1 MALNQS
7 IIFKEN
13 TQSNVQPRKPT
24 FEQYIVYGI
33 PFRCSQDNASILTYI
48 SVYTFIYKQ
57 ECNVLH
63 YLLRECFKLDEMKF
77 DIFRLK
83 YIHIFAKSLSW
94 YLDLRYFIELAVV
107 AFRLILWI
115 PEAMSFIKRIQK
127 EEEVLFV

>member
-33 PFRCSQDNASILTYI
+33 PLRGSQDNTCILTYI

-57 ECNVLH
+57 ECNVLQF
-63 YLLRECFKLDEMKF
+63 LGIAWMFQIKLKWNL
-77 DIFRLK
+77 IF
-83 YIHIFAKSLSW
+83 
-94 YLDLRYFIELAVV
+94 LD
-107 AFRLILWI
+107 
-115 PEAMSFIKRIQK
+115 
-127 EEEVLFV
+127 

>member
-13 TQSNVQPRKPT
+13 TQSNVQPRKTT

-33 PFRCSQDNASILTYI
+33 PFRCSQDNTSILTYI

-63 YLLRECFKLDEMKF
+63 YCVNYSNWTDINF
-77 DIFRLK
+77 DILKPK
-83 YIHIFAKSLSW
+83 YIFIFAENLSW

>member
-33 PFRCSQDNASILTYI
+33 PFRCSQDNTSILTYI
-48 SVYTFIYKQ
+48 SVYTFIYKR

-63 YLLRECFKLDEMKF
+63 FAWMFQIGLKWNLIFLD
-77 DIFRLK
+77 
-83 YIHIFAKSLSW
+83 
-94 YLDLRYFIELAVV
+94 
-107 AFRLILWI
+107 
-115 PEAMSFIKRIQK
+115 
-127 EEEVLFV
+127 